1 MARINF
7 ELNELQAFIAVADKS
22 SFKAAAEALYLSQPA
37 LSRRID
43 RLEQALQVRL
53 LERTTRSVRLT
64 GEGVHFLQHAQAV
77 VEELEAAMHGLGQ
90 RQQLRCGML
99 TIASIPSVAQQLLP
113 EVLAAF
119 ARAHPQHRLRV
130 LDENAQEVLA
140 SVLDG
145 RADLGINFVGGED
158 PGIDFLPLLT
168 ERYLLVVRRDHPL
181 ASRSRIRLQELAGEK
196 LVSVSPHSSNRLLL
210 DHQLAALAE
219 RPQIYYEANHLS
231 GVYGMVLAGM
241 GPVIVPELSL
251 TQSQRHML
259 VGIEI
264 SEPALSRTLGLI
276 QRKGSHNSPLMQQ
289 LIDQLRRA
297 FQQGQ
302 PQGLAD

>member
-22 SFKAAAEALYLSQPA
+22 SFKAAAETLYLSQPA

-43 RLEQALQVRL
+43 KLEQALQVRL

-77 VEELEAAMHGLGQ
+77 VEELEAAMHGMGQ

-113 EVLAAF
+113 EVLAEF
-119 ARAHPQHRLRV
+119 AREHPQHRLRV
-130 LDENAQEVLA
+130 IDENAQEVLA

-158 PGIDFLPLLT
+158 PGIEFQPLLT
-168 ERYLLVVRRDHPL
+168 ERYLLVVRRDHRL
-181 ASRSRIRLQELAGEK
+181 ASQSIVRLQELAGEK

-210 DHQLAALAE
+210 DHQLSALAE

-231 GVYGMVLAGM
+231 GAYGMVLAGM

-251 TQSQRHML
+251 TPAQRNML

-276 QRKGSHNSPLMQQ
+276 QRKGSQNSALMQR
-289 LIDQLRRA
+289 LIDQLKQA
-297 FQQGQ
+297 FQERQ
-302 PQGLAD
+302 PQRSAE

>member
-140 SVLDG
+140 CVLDG

-181 ASRSRIRLQELAGEK
+181 ASRSRVRLQELAGEK

-251 TQSQRHML
+251 TQAQRHML

-302 PQGLAD
+302 PQGVAD

>member
-140 SVLDG
+140 CVLDG

-181 ASRSRIRLQELAGEK
+181 ASRSRVRLQELAGEK

-251 TQSQRHML
+251 TQAQRHML

-276 QRKGSHNSPLMQQ
+276 QRKGSHNSPQMRQ

-302 PQGLAD
+302 PQGVAE